1 MAKVTVLGGGGA
13 VGSVAAGI
21 LAASG
26 VFSEVV
32 IADIDLEAANRAVE
46 RTGRG
51 NVSAV
56 KFDARSPKSIKNAV
70 EGSSVVLNCVG
81 PFYEFGPPILKA
93 VISRGIN
100 YVDIC
105 DDFDATERLLA
116 LDGDARNAGIVAL
129 IGMGSSPGLANVLVR
144 YCAESMLDE
153 VEEVNIYHAHGG
165 EGIEGAAVVKH
176 RIHSM
181 EMEIP
186 MFLDGKFTTVRLFD
200 QSGRALEEETDFENV
215 GRYNVYPYPH
225 PETLTLPRFLQ
236 GVKRV
241 TNLGTVLPPSYAELI
256 KTMVRTGLTGEEP
269 VEVQGQKVVP
279 LEFAVAFIISQRE
292 KLLGEADL
300 AGPVGCLKIVVKGY
314 KDGERNSYI
323 FSTSSQKQ
331 GMGEGTGIP
340 AALGAMLM
348 GMGRIGGKGV
358 FPPEGCVNPMDM
370 FELVQA
376 KVKLGRGSASM
387 TVEHID
393 HKGRSEKMDFLSA
406 AGG

>member
-1 MAKVTVLGGGGA
+1 MAKVTILGGGGA

-26 VFSEVV
+26 VFSDVV
-32 IADIDLEAANRAVE
+32 VADIELEAANSVVE
-46 RTGRG
+46 RIGKD

-56 KFDARSPKSIKNAV
+56 KFDARSPESIKNAV

-81 PFYEFGPPILKA
+81 PFYEFGPPILRA
-93 VISRGIN
+93 VISSGVN

-105 DDFDATERLLA
+105 DDFDATEKLL
-116 LDGDARNAGIVAL
+116 DMDEDARNAGIVAL
-129 IGMGSSPGLANVLVR
+129 VGMGSSPGLANVLVR
-144 YCAESMLDE
+144 HCAESILDE

-165 EGIEGAAVVKH
+165 EEIEGAAVVKH

-181 EMEIP
+181 EMDIP
-186 MFLDGKFTTVRLFD
+186 MFLDGKFTTVKLFAP
-200 QSGRALEEETDFENV
+200 SGKALEEETDFENV

-225 PETLTLPRFLQ
+225 PETITLPRFLK

-256 KTMVRTGLTGEEP
+256 KAVVRTGLTTEEP
-269 VEVQGQKVVP
+269 VEVGGQKVVP

-292 KLLGEADL
+292 KLLREAGL
-300 AGPVGCLKIVVKGY
+300 GGPVGCLKVVVKGY
-314 KDGERNSYI
+314 EGGEENTYI
-323 FSTSSQKQ
+323 FSTSSKKK

-340 AALGAMLM
+340 AALGAVLM
-348 GMGRIGGKGV
+348 GMGKIGGKGV
-358 FPPEGCVNPMDM
+358 FPPEGCVNPRDM
-370 FELVQA
+370 FELVGTR
-376 KVKLGRGSASM
+376 VKLGGGSASM

-393 HKGRSEKMDFLSA
+393 HRGRSEKMDFLGA
-406 AGG
+406 AGR